1 MSPFKSYKQIKLAFD
16 KLLNSE
22 VSVKLSEVLILIIY
36 LIFQIVVLVALSS
49 TLIKSGA
56 L

>member
-1 MSPFKSYKQIKLAFD
+1 MSPFKSYKQIKLAVD

-22 VSVKLSEVLILIIY
+22 VGVKLSDVLFLLLYLVFQLI
-36 LIFQIVVLVALSS
+36 VLV
-49 TLIKSGA
+49 TLLITLFKSGA

>member
-1 MSPFKSYKQIKLAFD
+1 MSPFKSYKQLKLAVD

-22 VSVKLSEVLILIIY
+22 VSVKLSDVLFLLLYLVFQLI
-36 LIFQIVVLVALSS
+36 VLVTLSI
-49 TLIKSGA
+49 TLFKSGA

>member
-1 MSPFKSYKQIKLAFD
+1 MRPFKSYKQIKLAVD

-22 VSVKLSEVLILIIY
+22 VSVKLSDILILLLY
-36 LIFQIVVLVALSS
+36 LIFQLVVLVALSIG
-49 TLIKSGA
+49 LIKTGA

>member
-1 MSPFKSYKQIKLAFD
+1 MNPFVRCKKMMLAID

-22 VSVKLSEVLILIIY
+22 VSVKLSDILSAILCI
-36 LIFQIVVLVALSS
+36 IFQLVALIALSI
-49 TLIKSGA
+49 TLINSGA

>member
-1 MSPFKSYKQIKLAFD
+1 MSPFKSYKQLKLAVD

-22 VSVKLSEVLILIIY
+22 VSVKLSDVLFLLLCLVFQLIVLIT
-36 LIFQIVVLVALSS
+36 LSI
-49 TLIKSGA
+49 TLFKSGA

>member
-1 MSPFKSYKQIKLAFD
+1 MKPLFNYKQLKLAVD

-22 VSVKLSEVLILIIY
+22 VSVKLSDVLFLLLYLVFQLI
-36 LIFQIVVLVALSS
+36 VLVTLSI
-49 TLIKSGA
+49 TLFKSGA